1 MCEWTWNY
9 LPDVGHLLVNPLPL
23 LLLVLTVSD
32 VTDELREPT
41 HRHLEGSLLEGNE
54 KKEKPRD
61 PQGPGLFIE
70 RPRPSSVVDCF
81 QTNGNDFKFARK

>member
-1 MCEWTWNY
+1 M
-9 LPDVGHLLVNPLPL
+9 PDVGHLLVNPLPL

-54 KKEKPRD
+54 KKEKSRD
-61 PQGPGLFIE
+61 FLDPGMNKMKGPFPTAFGPL
-70 RPRPSSVVDCF
+70 CF
-81 QTNGNDFKFARK
+81 LYM

>member
-1 MCEWTWNY
+1 MCEWAWKY

-32 VTDELREPT
+32 VADELREPT

-54 KKEKPRD
+54 EKGKAKRSPGPR
-61 PQGPGLFIE
+61 
-70 RPRPSSVVDCF
+70 VV
-81 QTNGNDFKFARK
+81 K